1 MKLEEQ
7 KKHIDVTHDVRERS
21 RNLDILLPS
30 HYAKLYSQEAAL
42 HNMALKPEEL
52 LDSDLLSEKV
62 VHHVIALS
70 ACTQRAIEAIE
81 REDKIQLK
89 AILIETKALRSEIEK
104 LRQIVYEDALTKS
117 YNRKWFEDN
126 YLCAEMHCMKKDGIL
141 AVVDLN
147 KFKEINDTYGH
158 VIGDKVLIHVAKTL
172 KETGADIVRYGG
184 DEFLLMFSASES
196 SLGIRHRIED
206 MIERFNKI
214 SFKFE
219 KESFKVSFAYGISP
233 FEKNSSANNIIDLAD
248 REMYTHKKSESAL

>member
-1 MKLEEQ
+1 MKLEEP
-7 KKHIDVTHDVRERS
+7 KKHIDVTHDVRQKIK
-21 RNLDILLPS
+21 NLDILLPS

-42 HNMALKPEEL
+42 HNITLKPEEL
-52 LDSDLLSEKV
+52 LDFDLLSEKV
-62 VHHVIALS
+62 VHHVVSLS

-81 REDKIQLK
+81 CEDKIQLK
-89 AILIETKALRSEIEK
+89 AILIETKALHSEIEE

-117 YNRKWFEDN
+117 HNRKCFEDN

-141 AVVDLN
+141 AIVDLN
-147 KFKEINDTYGH
+147 KFKDINDNYGH
-158 VIGDKVLIHVAKTL
+158 IIGDKVLIHVAKTL

-196 SLGIRHRIED
+196 SLDIRYRIED

-219 KESFKVSFAYGISP
+219 KKSFKVNFAYGISP
-233 FEKNSSANNIIDLAD
+233 FEKKSSANNIIDLVD
-248 REMYTHKKSESAL
+248 KEMYAHKKSESAL

>member
-7 KKHIDVTHDVRERS
+7 KKHIDITHNVREKS
-21 RNLDILLPS
+21 KNFDILLPS

-42 HNMALKPEEL
+42 CDIALKPEEL

-62 VHHVIALS
+62 VHHVISLS

-81 REDKIQLK
+81 CEDKIQLK
-89 AILIETKALRSEIEK
+89 TILIETKALRNEIEK

-141 AVVDLN
+141 AIVDLN

-158 VIGDKVLIHVAKTL
+158 IVGDKVLIHVAKTL
-172 KETGADIVRYGG
+172 KKTGADIVRYGG

-196 SLGIRHRIED
+196 SSDIRHKIEE
-206 MIERFNKI
+206 MIERFSKI
-214 SFKFE
+214 SFKVE
-219 KESFKVSFAYGISP
+219 KESFKVSFSYGISP
-233 FEKNSSANNIIDLAD
+233 FEKDSSTNNIIDFAD
-248 REMYTHKKSESAL
+248 KEMYANKRSESIL